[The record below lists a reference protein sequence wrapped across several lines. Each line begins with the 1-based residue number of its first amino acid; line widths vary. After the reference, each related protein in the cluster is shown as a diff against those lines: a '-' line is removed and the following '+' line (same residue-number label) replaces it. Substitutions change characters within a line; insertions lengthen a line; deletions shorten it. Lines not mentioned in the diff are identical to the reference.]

1 MLSKKNNYLLK
12 LIMKLIMFCVVGIYS
27 APAWTETDQV
37 ETAPADSEQVSPEQE
52 NNEQENPDQENIEQ
66 DQELLAETEALVED
80 LKAKTKEAREQF
92 AIAKKATGEKRSLA
106 GTLVLDIEKEIRKS
120 LDTLIAN
127 INTLESQDV
136 DTASHLKSAKKLT
149 TEQSRSI
156 IEEVKYIK
164 SRMKAIKKE
173 RDKTEAG
180 EMFLLEQKLNH
191 AQSLIDQLLKALLE
205 NTERM
210 KLVDLDTGK
219 ELDYLIKE
227 LQDLAI
233 NKSTLIKVNTD
244 KIINLKRGIEKAG
257 EKQSLDLVGE
267 LNALEERK
275 AGLIASLR
283 STIKLMKQL
292 ELETSEYS
300 LLLIQS
306 VGQIDET
313 LLDKKVVVG
322 LLEQWWEDAKDS
334 LVENGPNF
342 LVNVFTV
349 ILILCV
355 FKLLAM
361 ISERVVRKVIASSL
375 TSISE
380 LLREFF
386 ENMVSK
392 LVMLIGIL
400 VAMAHVGVQIGPLLA
415 GLGVV
420 GFIVGFALQ
429 DTLSNFAS
437 GVMILIYKPFDTGDI
452 IEAAGQK
459 GTVSNMTLVS
469 TTVLTFDNQILIIP
483 NNKIWGDIIKNVTS
497 QGKRRV
503 DFEFYVNKDADIDQ
517 VEGVLSEIIQEHEL
531 ILAEPEPVV
540 KLHRIEKYSLAFIVR
555 PWVKTDDYW
564 QVYWD
569 ITRAVKE
576 RFEKEA
582 IPQAVPKQDV
592 QIINTGG

>member
-1 MLSKKNNYLLK
+1 MLSKKNNYLF
-12 LIMKLIMFCVVGIYS
+12 KLIMFCVVGIYS
-27 APAWTETDQV
+27 APAWTETAQV
-37 ETAPADSEQVSPEQE
+37 ATATADSEQVSPEQE
-52 NNEQENPDQENIEQ
+52 NNEQENPEQEIIEQ

-80 LKAKTKEAREQF
+80 LEAKSKEAKEKF
-92 AIAKKATGEKRSLA
+92 AIFKKVSGEKRSLA
-106 GTLVLDIEKEIRKS
+106 GTQVLDIEKEIRKS
-120 LDTLIAN
+120 LDTLIEN
-127 INTLESQDV
+127 IKTLGSQEF
-136 DTASHLKSAKKLT
+136 DTSSHLQAAKKYT
-149 TEQSRSI
+149 AEQSKSI
-156 IEEVKYIK
+156 IGEIKYIK
-164 SRMKAIKKE
+164 LRMDSLKGE
-173 RDKTEAG
+173 REKTEAG
-180 EMFLLEQKLNH
+180 EMFLLQQKINH
-191 AQSLIDQLLKALLE
+191 GQSIIDQLLKALLE

-210 KLVDLDTGK
+210 KLVDLDAGK
-219 ELDYLIKE
+219 VLDYLKKE
-227 LQDLAI
+227 LQGIAT
-233 NKSTLIKVNTD
+233 NTSTLIKVSTD
-244 KIINLKRGIEKAG
+244 KINTLKRGIEKAG

-275 AGLIASLR
+275 AGLVASLR

-306 VGQIDET
+306 AGQIDET

-322 LLEQWWEDAKDS
+322 LIEQWIEDAKDW
-334 LVENGPNF
+334 LAENGPGF
-342 LVNVFTV
+342 LVTVFTV
-349 ILILCV
+349 ILILFV

-361 ISERVVRKVIASSL
+361 LSERVVRKVIASSL

-400 VAMAHVGVQIGPLLA
+400 VALAHVGVQIGPLLA

-437 GVMILIYKPFDTGDI
+437 GVMILIYKPFDTGDV

-469 TTVLTFDNQILIIP
+469 TTVMTFDNQILIIP

-497 QGKRRV
+497 QENRRV

-517 VEGVLSEIIQEHEL
+517 VEGVLNDIIQQHEL
-531 ILAEPEPVV
+531 ILAEPESVV

-555 PWVKTDDYW
+555 PWVKTNDYW

-569 ITRAVKE
+569 ITRAVKQ

-592 QIINTGG
+592 QIIKTVG

>member
-1 MLSKKNNYLLK
+1 MSFNKRNYFLTLTIIAV
-12 LIMKLIMFCVVGIYS
+12 LGVYS

-37 ETAPADSEQVSPEQE
+37 ETALADSEQVVPEQE
-52 NNEQENPDQENIEQ
+52 NNEQEIIEQ

-80 LKAKTKEAREQF
+80 LKAKSKDAREKF
-92 AIAKKATGEKRSLA
+92 SIVKKATGEKRSLA
-106 GTLVLDIEKEIRKS
+106 GTQVLDFEKEIRKS
-120 LDTLIAN
+120 LDTLIEN
-127 INTLESQDV
+127 INTLESQGV
-136 DTASHLKSAKKLT
+136 DIASHLKAAKKYT
-149 TEQSRSI
+149 AEQSRSI
-156 IEEVKYIK
+156 IAEIKYIK
-164 SRMKAIKKE
+164 LRIEQVQGE
-173 RDKTEAG
+173 RDKKEKG
-180 EMFLLEQKLNH
+180 EMFLLEQQLNH
-191 AQSLIDQLLKALLE
+191 AQSITDQLLKALLE

-210 KLVDLDTGK
+210 KLVELDANK
-219 ELDYLIKE
+219 ELDYLKKE
-227 LQDLAI
+227 LQDLATTTSTRIKITVEKI
-233 NKSTLIKVNTD
+233 NNF
-244 KIINLKRGIEKAG
+244 KRGIENTG
-257 EKQSLDLVGE
+257 EKQNLDLVGE

-275 AGLIASLR
+275 AGLVASLR
-283 STIKLMKQL
+283 SSIKLMKQL

-300 LLLIQS
+300 LQLIQS

-322 LLEQWWEDAKDS
+322 LLEQWVEDAKDW

-342 LVNVFTV
+342 LVTVFTV
-349 ILILCV
+349 ILILFV

-361 ISERVVRKVIASSL
+361 LSERLVRKVIASSL
-375 TSISE
+375 TNISE

-392 LVMLIGIL
+392 LVMLIGVL
-400 VAMAHVGVQIGPLLA
+400 VALAHVGVQIGPLLA

-452 IEAAGQK
+452 IEAAGQR

-497 QGKRRV
+497 QDKRRV

-517 VEGVLSEIIQEHEL
+517 VEGILNEIIQQHEL
-531 ILAEPEPVV
+531 ILTEPEPMV
-540 KLHRIEKYSLAFIVR
+540 KLHRIEKHSLAFIVR

-564 QVYWD
+564 GVYWD
-569 ITRAVKE
+569 ITRSVKQ
-576 RFEKEA
+576 RFEEEA
-582 IPQAVPKQDV
+582 IPQPVPKQDI
-592 QIINTGG
+592 QIIKTDG

>member
-1 MLSKKNNYLLK
+1 MLSKKNNYLF
-12 LIMKLIMFCVVGIYS
+12 KLIMFCVVGIYS
-27 APAWTETDQV
+27 APAWTETAQV
-37 ETAPADSEQVSPEQE
+37 ATATADSEQVSPEQE
-52 NNEQENPDQENIEQ
+52 NNEQENPEQEIIEQ

-80 LKAKTKEAREQF
+80 LEAKSKEAKEKF
-92 AIAKKATGEKRSLA
+92 AIFKKVSGEKRSLA
-106 GTLVLDIEKEIRKS
+106 GTQVLDIEKEIRKS
-120 LDTLIAN
+120 LDTLIEN
-127 INTLESQDV
+127 IKTLGSQEF
-136 DTASHLKSAKKLT
+136 DTSSHLQAAKKYT
-149 TEQSRSI
+149 AEQSKSI
-156 IEEVKYIK
+156 IGEIKYIK
-164 SRMKAIKKE
+164 LRMDSLKGE
-173 RDKTEAG
+173 REKTEAG
-180 EMFLLEQKLNH
+180 EMFLLQQKINH
-191 AQSLIDQLLKALLE
+191 GQSIIDQLLKALLE

-210 KLVDLDTGK
+210 KLVDLDAGK
-219 ELDYLIKE
+219 VLDYLKKE
-227 LQDLAI
+227 LQGIAT
-233 NKSTLIKVNTD
+233 NTSTLIKVSTD
-244 KIINLKRGIEKAG
+244 KINTLKRGIEKAG

-275 AGLIASLR
+275 AGLVASLR

-306 VGQIDET
+306 AGQIDET

-322 LLEQWWEDAKDS
+322 LIEQWIEDAKDW
-334 LVENGPNF
+334 LAENGPGF
-342 LVNVFTV
+342 LVTVFTV
-349 ILILCV
+349 ILILFV

-361 ISERVVRKVIASSL
+361 LSERVVRKVIASSL

-437 GVMILIYKPFDTGDI
+437 GVMILIYKPFDTGDV

-469 TTVLTFDNQILIIP
+469 TTVMTFDNQILIIP

-497 QGKRRV
+497 QENRRV

-517 VEGVLSEIIQEHEL
+517 VEGVLNDIIQQHEL
-531 ILAEPEPVV
+531 ILAEPESVV

-555 PWVKTDDYW
+555 PWVKTNDYW

-569 ITRAVKE
+569 ITRAVKQ

-592 QIINTGG
+592 QIIKTVG

>member
-27 APAWTETDQV
+27 APAWTETSQV
-37 ETAPADSEQVSPEQE
+37 EAAPADSEQVIPEQE
-52 NNEQENPDQENIEQ
+52 NNEQEIIEQ
-66 DQELLAETEALVED
+66 DQGLLAETEALIED
-80 LKAKTKEAREQF
+80 LKAKTKEAKEKF
-92 AIAKKATGEKRSLA
+92 AIVKKVTGDKRSLV
-106 GTLVLDIEKEIRKS
+106 GTQVLDIEKEIRKS
-120 LDTLIAN
+120 LDTLIEN
-127 INTLESQDV
+127 IKTLESQEF
-136 DTASHLKSAKKLT
+136 DTSSHRKAAKEYTAQQTK
-149 TEQSRSI
+149 SI
-156 IEEVKYIK
+156 IDEIKYIK
-164 SRMKAIKKE
+164 LRISSVEYEK
-173 RDKTEAG
+173 DKTEAG
-180 EMFLLEQKLNH
+180 EMFLHEQKINQ
-191 AQSLIDQLLKALLE
+191 AQSITDQLLKALLE

-210 KLVDLDTGK
+210 KLVGLDASK
-219 ELDYLIKE
+219 VLDYLKKK
-227 LQDLAI
+227 LQGLATDT
-233 NKSTLIKVNTD
+233 STRLKINTD
-244 KIINLKRGIEKAG
+244 KINNLKRGIEKAG

-275 AGLIASLR
+275 AGLTASLR

-300 LLLIQS
+300 LQLIQS
-306 VGQIDET
+306 LGQIDET
-313 LLDKKVVVG
+313 LLDKKVVVS
-322 LLEQWWEDAKDS
+322 LLQQWVEDAKDW

-342 LVNVFTV
+342 LVTVFTV

-361 ISERVVRKVIASSL
+361 LSERVVRNVIASSL

-400 VAMAHVGVQIGPLLA
+400 VALAHIGVQIGPLLA

-437 GVMILIYKPFDTGDI
+437 GIMILIYKPFDTGDV
-452 IEAAGQK
+452 IEAAGQR

-592 QIINTGG
+592 QIIKTDG

>member
-1 MLSKKNNYLLK
+1 MLSKKNNYLFK
-12 LIMKLIMFCVVGIYS
+12 TIMKLILFCVVGIYS

-37 ETAPADSEQVSPEQE
+37 ETVPADSAQVVPEQE
-52 NNEQENPDQENIEQ
+52 NDEQEIIEQ
-66 DQELLAETEALVED
+66 DQELLAETEALIED
-80 LKAKTKEAREQF
+80 LKAKSKDAREKF
-92 AIAKKATGEKRSLA
+92 AIVKKATGEKRSLA
-106 GTLVLDIEKEIRKS
+106 GTQVLDIEKEIRKS
-120 LDTLIAN
+120 LDTLIEN
-127 INTLESQDV
+127 IKTLESQDV
-136 DTASHLKSAKKLT
+136 DTSNHLKAAKKYT
-149 TEQSRSI
+149 AEQSKSI
-156 IEEVKYIK
+156 IDEIKYIK
-164 SRMKAIKKE
+164 LRISSVEDEK
-173 RDKTEAG
+173 DKTEPG
-180 EMFLLEQKLNH
+180 EMFLHEQRINQ
-191 AQSLIDQLLKALLE
+191 AQSITDQLFKALLE

-210 KLVDLDTGK
+210 KLVDLDASK
-219 ELDYLIKE
+219 NLDYLKKE
-227 LQDLAI
+227 LQDLATDT
-233 NKSTLIKVNTD
+233 STRVKISTD
-244 KIINLKRGIEKAG
+244 KIKNLKRGIEKAG

-275 AGLIASLR
+275 AGLTASLR

-300 LLLIQS
+300 LQLIQS

-322 LLEQWWEDAKDS
+322 LLEQWVEDAKDW

-342 LVNVFTV
+342 LVTVFTV
-349 ILILCV
+349 ILILFV

-361 ISERVVRKVIASSL
+361 LSERLVRKVIASSL
-375 TSISE
+375 TNISE

-392 LVMLIGIL
+392 LVMLVGIL
-400 VAMAHVGVQIGPLLA
+400 VALAHVGVQIGPLLA

-469 TTVLTFDNQILIIP
+469 TSVMTFDNQILIIP

-497 QGKRRV
+497 QENRRV
-503 DFEFYVNKDADIDQ
+503 DFKFYVNRNADIDQ
-517 VEGVLSEIIQEHEL
+517 VEGILNEIIQEHEL
-531 ILAEPEPVV
+531 ILADPEPTI
-540 KLHRIEKYSLAFIVR
+540 KLHQIEKYSLEFIAR

-569 ITRAVKE
+569 ITRVVKQ

-582 IPQAVPKQDV
+582 IPQPVPKQDV
-592 QIINTGG
+592 QIIKTVG